1 MRARFINQNMFM
13 VLVNIRNKLLY
24 ARTWYFRSVFGMD
37 IAKDVRISL
46 KARIDKTNPKG
57 LTIGEKTMV
66 TFDAIIL
73 SHDYASR
80 RHAAKTVIGSHCFIG
95 CGAIVLPNIT
105 VGNHCIV
112 AAGSVVTR
120 DVPDNCIVAGNPA
133 KIIKTEIDTVAY
145 GMLTEDY
152 LAIPNV
158 EPNTE
163 PNAEPNAE
171 LNPEKK
177 QQTPDEIVENKIKSK
192 AKNDT
197 YNDTNNGVENEP
209 A

>member
-13 VLVNIRNKLLY
+13 VLVNLRNKLLY
-24 ARTWYFRSVFGMD
+24 ARTWYLRTVYGMN
-37 IAKDVRISL
+37 IAKDVRISF
-46 KARIDKTNPKG
+46 KARIDKTNPQG

-66 TFDAIIL
+66 TFDAVVL

-95 CGAIVLPNIT
+95 CAAIVLPNINI
-105 VGNHCIV
+105 GNHCII

-133 KIIKTEIDTVAY
+133 KIIKTGIDTIAY

-152 LAIPNV
+152 L
-158 EPNTE
+158 
-163 PNAEPNAE
+163 
-171 LNPEKK
+171 K
-177 QQTPDEIVENKIKSK
+177 QSKQNKNQQPLDRVS
-192 AKNDT
+192 
-197 YNDTNNGVENEP
+197 NES